1 MMHTSVATT
10 VASDCHSFSFWRKLI
25 YDVARDR
32 TLTKYAI
39 KHVTS
44 VKPRFKVIGPEKEK
58 RNIVSLF

>member
-10 VASDCHSFSFWRKLI
+10 VATRCHSFPFWRKLI
-25 YDVARDR
+25 YDVTRDR
-32 TLTKYAI
+32 TYATDAI

-44 VKPRFKVIGPEKEK
+44 VKPRFRVIGAENEK